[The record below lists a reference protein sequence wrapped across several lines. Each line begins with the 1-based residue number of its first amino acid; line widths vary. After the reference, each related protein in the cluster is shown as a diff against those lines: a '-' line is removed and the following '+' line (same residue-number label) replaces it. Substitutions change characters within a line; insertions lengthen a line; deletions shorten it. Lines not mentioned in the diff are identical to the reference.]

1 MFMKFNSSLTAAVMP
16 FLLLSSVYAQPA
28 QIQVNASQVSNSVS
42 PYLGTGA
49 CLEDVNHEVYGG
61 LYSQMI
67 FGESFQ
73 EPSYVLQNFRDYG
86 GGSVSVSSPQ
96 VTLTSNSGST
106 DEKLVWTEGNFSN
119 ATVSVQVLTPSTG
132 TAAAAGFILDV
143 QNPSQGPDQFFGYE
157 VSLTGSEVVVGRH
170 NDAFELL
177 TTFPCNTPVG
187 QWATLTVQFQD
198 DSFQI
203 SVNGTLIGT
212 YTDQQLPLGPGM
224 IGLRSF
230 GGSASFQA
238 LSVTSGATTT
248 QVAFVP
254 AGPTNAVSSMWTAT
268 QQGSATGSY
277 SLVNSSAFV
286 GSQSQQ
292 MTFTTGS
299 GTVGVYNQGLNR
311 WGLNFV
317 KGNTYNGEVWVNG
330 QANTNLSVAAQ
341 SLDGSQTYS
350 EAALRI
356 TKTGWQKLTFT
367 LRPTQSDQNGRF
379 SINLKSPGS
388 LTLGYAFLEPG
399 SWGQF
404 KNLPVRGDVANG
416 LLNQG
421 VRVLRYGGSM
431 INAAQYRWKNMV
443 GPWDQRQ
450 PYVGTWYPYSSNG
463 WGIFDFLNFCE
474 QAGFFGIPVLNDN
487 ETPQDMADFMQYVN
501 GPATSTWGK
510 QRAADGHPKPYNLKY
525 FEFGNEQTIN
535 DAYVAQFEAMAT
547 AVWAAD
553 PNVII
558 VVGDFSYSQPIQNP
572 FNFSGAASGITT
584 LEAHQKI
591 MNFAQQ
597 HGREVWFDVH
607 IWTAGPGADPTLAAL
622 PTYVSALDQIANRAA
637 HKVVVF
643 ELNADAHDQARAVG
657 NALAINAISR
667 ITDPLPVVTSANCL
681 QPDNENDNGWDQG
694 LLFLNPYQVW
704 LQPPGYVTQL
714 FSDYYEPN
722 LVASTVQSPGDV
734 LDVTA
739 TKSTDGKT
747 LVLRVVNIS
756 GEPIPATISLAGF
769 SRSKPNVTGRKIS
782 GEVDAE
788 NTAEQ
793 PDELVPV
800 SVQWS
805 LKPSVNQ
812 TSYSFDPYSVTI
824 LVFQ

>member
-1 MFMKFNSSLTAAVMP
+1 MKLRYSLTAVVLP
-16 FLLLSSVYAQPA
+16 LVLLSSLKAQPA
-28 QIQVNASQVSNSVS
+28 QIQVNATQNTNSVS

-73 EPSYVLQNFRDYG
+73 ELSYVLQNFRDYG
-86 GGSVSVSSPQ
+86 GGSASVSGSQ
-96 VTLTSNSGST
+96 VSLTSNSSGT
-106 DEKLVWTEGNFSN
+106 DEKLVWTGGNFSN
-119 ATVSVQVLTPSTG
+119 ATVSVQVQTPSTG
-132 TAAAAGFILDV
+132 TAIAAGFILDV

-170 NDAFELL
+170 NDGFELL

-187 QWATLTVQFQD
+187 QWVTLSVQFQD

-203 SVNGTLIGT
+203 SVNGTPIGT
-212 YTDQQLPLGPGM
+212 YTDQQFPLGPGM

-230 GGSASFQA
+230 GGSASFQN
-238 LSVTSGATTT
+238 LSVTSGPIPT
-248 QVAFVP
+248 QVQFTP
-254 AGPTNAVSSMWTAT
+254 AGATDAVSSMWTAT
-268 QQGSATGSY
+268 QQGSATGIY
-277 SLVNSSAFV
+277 SLVTSSPFV

-299 GTVGVYNQGLNR
+299 GTVGLYNQGLNR

-317 KGNTYNGEVWVNG
+317 KGNTYNGEVWVEG
-330 QANTNLSVAAQ
+330 QSGTNLSVAAE
-341 SLDGSQTYS
+341 SLDGSQVYA
-350 EAALRI
+350 EAPLQV
-356 TKTGWQKLTFT
+356 TNTGWQKLTFT
-367 LRPTQSDQNGRF
+367 LRPTQGDQNARF
-379 SINLKSPGS
+379 SVKLKSPGS
-388 LTLGYAFLEPG
+388 VTLGYAFLEPG

-416 LLNQG
+416 LLDQG
-421 VRVLRYGGSM
+421 VNVLRYGGSM
-431 INAAQYRWKNMV
+431 INAAEYRWKQMI
-443 GPWDQRQ
+443 GPWDRRQ

-474 QAGFFGIPVLNDN
+474 QAGILGIPVLNDN

-510 QRAADGHPKPYNLKY
+510 QRAADGHPAPYNLKY

-553 PNVII
+553 PNVIV
-558 VVGDFSYSQPIQNP
+558 VVGDFNYSQPIVNP

-607 IWTAGPGADPTLAAL
+607 VWTAGPGADPTLVAL
-622 PTYVSALDQIANRAA
+622 PTYVSALDQIANGAA

-643 ELNADAHDQARAVG
+643 ELNADVHDQARAVG

-714 FSDYYEPN
+714 FSNYYEPN

-739 TKSTDGKT
+739 TKSADGKN

-756 GEPIPATISLAGF
+756 GEPIPTTINLAGF
-769 SRSKPNVTGRKIS
+769 RRSKPNVTGKKLS
-782 GEVDAE
+782 GDLDDE

-793 PDELVPV
+793 PGVLVPV
-800 SVQWS
+800 SIQWS
-805 LKPSVNQ
+805 LKPSINQ
-812 TSYSFDPYSVTI
+812 TSYSFDPYSLTI